1 VLETPLTYLTELT
14 NVQSRLNAPKTQKN
28 KAMGYN
34 YRNAEDILLAVKPLL
49 VENNAQII
57 ISDSVE
63 VYGADRF
70 YIKATATF
78 ICQSGK
84 ISCSAYARE
93 PLSRKGFDE
102 AQVTGATSSYARKYA
117 LNGLLLIDD
126 NKDPDHGHVYEGVVV
141 GKSYAS
147 SKKTSPIALNKS
159 GDSIDITIKVSI
171 DSIVDDFV
179 GKYQLCQGLTELK
192 DLFSIAWTALTK
204 YKNSY
209 ASDKMAEIKGLYDK
223 KKEELTKED
232 NQNDET
238 TISAK
243 QSDVPV
249 NAAVPSSA

>member
-1 VLETPLTYLTELT
+1 MLETSLVYLKELT
-14 NVQSRLNAPKTQKN
+14 NIQSRLNAPKTQKN

-78 ICQSGK
+78 VCQSGK

-93 PLSRKGFDE
+93 PLARKGLDE

-126 NKDPDHGHVYEGVVV
+126 NKDPDHGNVHEGNVVS
-141 GKSYAS
+141 KSYGS
-147 SKKTSPIALNKS
+147 SKKISPPALNVD
-159 GDSIDITIKVSI
+159 GDSLDIAIKVSI
-171 DSIVDDFV
+171 DSIADNFV
-179 GKYQLCQGLTELK
+179 GIYQLCQGLSELK
-192 DLFSIAWTALTK
+192 DLFSAVWTALAK
-204 YKNSY
+204 HKNSY
-209 ASDKMAEIKGLYDK
+209 AADKMANIKQLYDK
-223 KKEELTKED
+223 KKEELTIGD
-232 NQNDET
+232 NKNDELT
-238 TISAK
+238 SE

-249 NAAVPSSA
+249 NPAAPASA